1 MFRGRQEVRS
11 SMEMVVCL
19 ALQDDDSWV
28 VSIAH
33 AVEHYL
39 AHGHISLDCL
49 LALTPFEQVSQSYI
63 ANQS

>member
-1 MFRGRQEVRS
+1 
-11 SMEMVVCL
+11 MEMVVCL